1 MPLTNE
7 QVQETARRQVSLS
20 FLMSA
25 IIEPTPTQ
33 EVRNEAMKVFTSYWN
48 RELPY
53 AKLEEQ
59 LAVSGLPP
67 KFLEDGICLY
77 LNEEDVN

>member
-1 MPLTNE
+1 VPLTE
-7 QVQETARRQVSLS
+7 IQIQETARRQVSLS

-25 IIEPTPTQ
+25 IIEPTPSQ
-33 EVRNEAMKVFTSYWN
+33 AVRSEVMKTFTLYWN

-53 AKLEEQ
+53 AQLEER

-67 KFLEDGICLY
+67 KFMDDGMWLY
-77 LNEEDVN
+77 LNEEDIN

>member
-33 EVRNEAMKVFTSYWN
+33 EVRNQVMKIFTSYWN

-53 AKLEEQ
+53 AKLEESVF
-59 LAVSGLPP
+59 AVGLPP
-67 KFLEDGICLY
+67 KFLEDGLCLY

>member
-1 MPLTNE
+1 MNE
-7 QVQETARRQVSLS
+7 QAAATARRQVSLS

-25 IIEPTPTQ
+25 IIEPTPPQ
-33 EVRNEAMKVFTSYWN
+33 EVRSEVMRIFTSYWN

-59 LAVSGLPP
+59 LFASGLPP
-67 KFLEDGICLY
+67 QFLADGMWLY
-77 LNEEDVN
+77 LNEEDIN